1 MPFDFAPNAAFDFDA
16 PSDHVRDDRKLRGL
30 RNYHDGLAA
39 EEAVAA
45 FYAAKGYD
53 VVAHRWRGHAGEI
66 DLICRGADG
75 FVFVE
80 VKKSGN
86 FDDAAAHLTFGQLG
100 RIALAGEEYIG
111 TQADDPLTPMR
122 LDLAMVDGVGRIETL
137 ENLTLY

>member
-1 MPFDFAPNAAFDFDA
+1 MPFDFAFDA
-16 PSDHVRDDRKLRGL
+16 PHHHVREDKKLRGL
-30 RNYHDGLAA
+30 TNYHDGLAA
-39 EEAVAA
+39 EDAVAA
-45 FYAAKGYD
+45 HYTAQGLPVIAR
-53 VVAHRWRGHAGEI
+53 RWRGQAGEI
-66 DLICRGADG
+66 DLICRGTDG

-86 FDDAAAHLTFGQLG
+86 FEDAASHLTFGQLG

-111 TQADDPLTPMR
+111 TVADDPLTPMR